1 MTVVLGEPTIEPIAV
16 VISEPI
22 QLTEEQNLLL
32 EWKNK
37 LNEFQIEFAKL
48 MVQDLPQIVLL
59 DKSQEFYED

>member
-37 LNEFQIEFAKL
+37 LNESQIEFAML
-48 MVQDLPQIVLL
+48 MVQDLP
-59 DKSQEFYED
+59 

>member
-1 MTVVLGEPTIEPIAV
+1 MTVVVGKPTIEPIAV

-37 LNEFQIEFAKL
+37 LNESQIEFAML
-48 MVQDLPQIVLL
+48 MVQDLP
-59 DKSQEFYED
+59 

>member
-1 MTVVLGEPTIEPIAV
+1 MTVVVGKPTIEPIAV

-59 DKSQEFYED
+59 DKPQEFYEE